1 MSDMKQHK
9 EEGEVIARLDLLEG
23 VAHITVHA
31 WTAMANKMER
41 LYGPSQDGDSQQ
53 SRRWAVPL
61 KAVSFRRLAG
71 SARKPMSEERKQA
84 VVARFAASRAKAAR
98 KAA

>member
-1 MSDMKQHK
+1 MKQRQ

-41 LYGPSQDGDSQQ
+41 LYGPPKDGDS
-53 SRRWAVPL
+53 
-61 KAVSFRRLAG
+61 
-71 SARKPMSEERKQA
+71 
-84 VVARFAASRAKAAR
+84 
-98 KAA
+98 

>member
-1 MSDMKQHK
+1 MKQRQ

-41 LYGPSQDGDSQQ
+41 LYGPPKDGDSQQ

-61 KAVSFRRLAG
+61 KAVSFRKIAAG
-71 SARKPMSEERKQA
+71 SRKPMSEERKQA
-84 VVARFAASRAKAAR
+84 IAARFAASRAEAAQKAA
-98 KAA
+98 